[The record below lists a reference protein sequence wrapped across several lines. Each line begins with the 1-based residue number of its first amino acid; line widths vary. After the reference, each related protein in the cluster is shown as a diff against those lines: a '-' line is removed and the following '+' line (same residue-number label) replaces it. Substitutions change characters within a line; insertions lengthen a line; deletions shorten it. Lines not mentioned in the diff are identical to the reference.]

1 MKTCAR
7 CGRENHEE
15 SAFCAY
21 CGGSFTSESEA
32 LESGPSSAPP
42 GPGSPQEGAY
52 TPEPPPFERASAY
65 PQQPYRPGI
74 PQQPPYYPATLK
86 NNGKAIASL
95 VLGIVGLFFCPFIC
109 SLLAIVLGY
118 SARKEIAASAGLE
131 GGEGLATAGLVM
143 GCIGLVIGVILAIIV
158 AALSVSSAVAFPFF
172 LG

>member
-1 MKTCAR
+1 MRNRRSVLTAEDPSRRNPRRWRAVPHLPLPAPAVRKKEPIPRSRRHSNGPRRTR
-7 CGRENHEE
+7 NNHID
-15 SAFCAY
+15 
-21 CGGSFTSESEA
+21 
-32 LESGPSSAPP
+32 
-42 GPGSPQEGAY
+42 
-52 TPEPPPFERASAY
+52 PEFPNS
-65 PQQPYRPGI
+65 
-74 PQQPPYYPATLK
+74 PPYYPATLK